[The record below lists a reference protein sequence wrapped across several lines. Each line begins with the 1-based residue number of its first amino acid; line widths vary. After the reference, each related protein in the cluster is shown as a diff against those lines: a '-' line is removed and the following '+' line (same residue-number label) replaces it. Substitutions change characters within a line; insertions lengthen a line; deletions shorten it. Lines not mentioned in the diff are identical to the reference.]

1 MGLNDALRWLI
12 GATDDEPTET
22 RAVPDGSL
30 EGFVSRLG
38 LTSATRAWRLPTITE
53 ALSVP
58 AIARAVTL
66 IANTTGS
73 LTVQAFRAGAVLA
86 ETPRVIARP
95 DPFSTPRDFYRD
107 VAWNLASRGEAVLW
121 IAKRDGQGYATAL
134 VNVPL
139 HELAVEENP
148 DNRLFPTYR
157 WGNLVGRRYSPVTP
171 DGDFVHITYVKEP
184 GALRGKGPLQ
194 LCDAAVSVSVEAQT
208 WAANFYGD
216 GGNPSVVIKYAG
228 DLSGMED
235 EEAVSEAD
243 ALRSQW
249 VDRPNNV
256 PRIIDQNIESVDYKS
271 PNEQGAQM
279 LDSRQYQNGDAARMF
294 GLPGALMEYNSPG
307 SSLTYQNLADIWVQF
322 VRGCLAPNYLEPIE
336 QALSDLLPRQTMV
349 RFRVAGLYR
358 ADPQTRWTIYQ
369 AMVAVLGQERAAEV
383 AAVEEDLAP
392 GNPEVAP
399 VPFAPPAAIPT
410 SIPVVRTA
418 APPKVEVRCTAL
430 TTKRQNGVARLTTC
444 NRLLS
449 ETGVFEGQCPR
460 CKTQYRAA

>member
-1 MGLNDALRWLI
+1 MGLVTDVLHWLI
-12 GATDDEPTET
+12 GAEDEPQART
-22 RAVPDGSL
+22 APDGSL
-30 EGFVSRLG
+30 EGFVARMG
-38 LTSATRAWRLPTITE
+38 LSTATRAWHPPTIRE

-58 AIARAVTL
+58 AISRAVTL

-107 VAWNLASRGEAVLW
+107 VAWNMASRGEAVLW
-121 IAKRDGQGYATAL
+121 IAKRDAQGYATAL

-139 HELAVEENP
+139 HELKVEDNP
-148 DNRLFPTYR
+148 ANRLFPIYR
-157 WGNLVGRRYSPVTP
+157 WGGMEGRRYSPVTP
-171 DGDFVHITYVKEP
+171 DGEFVHITYAKEP
-184 GALRGKGPLQ
+184 GALRGVGPLQ
-194 LCDAAVSVSVEAQT
+194 LCDAAVSVSVEAQA

-216 GGNPSVVIKYAG
+216 GGNPSVVIKHAG
-228 DLSGMED
+228 ELSPEED
-235 EEAVSEAD
+235 EDGLNEAD
-243 ALRSQW
+243 RLRAQW

-256 PRIIDQNIESVDYKS
+256 PRVIDQNIESVEYKQ
-271 PNEQGAQM
+271 PTEAGAQM

-294 GLPGALMEYNSPG
+294 GMPGALVEYNSPG

-336 QALSDLLPRQTMV
+336 QAFSDLLPRQTMV
-349 RFRVAGLYR
+349 RFRVQGLYR
-358 ADPQTRWTIYQ
+358 ADAKTRWDIYKL
-369 AMVAVLGQERAAEV
+369 MLDVLGQERAAEV
-383 AAVEEDLAP
+383 AMVEEDLAP

-410 SIPVVRTA
+410 RLPEVRTA
-418 APPKVEVRCTAL
+418 APESEVRCSAL
-430 TTKRQNGVARLTTC
+430 TTKRQGGVSKLTTC

-449 ETGVFEGQCPR
+449 TTGAFEGQCPR
-460 CKTQYRAA
+460 CKTLYHAA